1 MEDDVLSGASE
12 DYQNVDESIVGTL
25 QDGRTIVRSK
35 DCTVIR
41 DNILTYYIQIN
52 FTRLNIIDAILD
64 LQVRSTT
71 PPSNIASLTQKK
83 ITRHATLGHPVVG
96 LTVFGVPSG
105 ITGTG
110 TTVCTECVAIGW

>member
-1 MEDDVLSGASE
+1 MSSE
-12 DYQNVDESIVGTL
+12 DYQKVDESIVGTL

-41 DNILTYYIQIN
+41 DNILTYHVQIN
-52 FTRLNIIDAILD
+52 FTLLNTIDAILD

-71 PPSNIASLTQKK
+71 PASNIASITQKK

-96 LTVFGVPSG
+96 FTVYDVPRG
-105 ITGTG
+105 ITATG